1 MWSNLVGILRLLV
14 RSGIA
19 CHNDRLI
26 MIISLVFNLSD
37 TAEQQVFS
45 FLRCDLVLWSWILNH
60 VGRGNM
66 CSDSSQTAGLALA
79 DL

>member
-37 TAEQQVFS
+37 TAEQQVFL
-45 FLRCDLVLWSWILNH
+45 FCVAILA
-60 VGRGNM
+60 VELDIESCGEG
-66 CSDSSQTAGLALA
+66 
-79 DL
+79 

>member
-45 FLRCDLVLWSWILNH
+45 FLHCDLVLWSWILNH
-60 VGRGNM
+60 GEEGNM
-66 CSDSSQTAGLALA
+66 CSHSCQRAGLALA